1 MLLLR
6 KLVKCVFWMARFNIS
21 NSEKNKIRV
30 ENKMHTSI
38 FSVVESNETLKI
50 STASS
55 KGSLTS
61 LYELESCNKMKW
73 NEMFHLI
80 N

>member
-6 KLVKCVFWMARFNIS
+6 KLVKGVFWMARFNIS
-21 NSEKNKIRV
+21 NSEKRSMSTVSV

-38 FSVVESNETLKI
+38 FSVVESTETLKI

-55 KGSLTS
+55 KGNLTS
-61 LYELESCNKMKW
+61 LYELKSCNKMK
-73 NEMFHLI
+73 
-80 N
+80 